1 MLIRPALPV
10 DAQDLAVLGARL
22 WRETYEGL
30 IPASDLES
38 YLAEAFG
45 SDRQAAELADPAGR
59 TLTIEVDG
67 RLLGYA
73 WLRACGPGG
82 DPARLPFGRP
92 LEVARFYVDQ
102 SLHGR
107 GAARSLMAAVL
118 AHAASAGHDWVW
130 LQVWEENH
138 RALRFYAK
146 AGFKDVGETVFLVGS
161 LSYRDRLLVHRLVAQ
176 GD

>member
-59 TLTIEVDG
+59 TLVLAEG
-67 RLLGYA
+67 GALLGYA
-73 WLRACGPGG
+73 WLRAMAPEVEV
-82 DPARLPFGRP
+82 PFENP
-92 LEVARFYVDQ
+92 LEVARFYVDR
-102 SLHGR
+102 SLHGTW
-107 GAARSLMAAVL
+107 AARSLMQAVL
-118 AHAASAGHDWVW
+118 AHAASAGHDGVW
-130 LQVWEENH
+130 LQVWEENP

-161 LSYRDRLLVHRLVAQ
+161 LSYRDRLLVHRLAAQ

>member
-45 SDRQAAELADPAGR
+45 PSQQAAELADPACR
-59 TLTIEVDG
+59 TFLLAEGGT
-67 RLLGYA
+67 LLGYA
-73 WLRACGPGG
+73 WLRPKAPEVEVS
-82 DPARLPFGRP
+82 FENP
-92 LEVARFYVDQ
+92 LEVARFYVDR

-107 GAARSLMAAVL
+107 GAALSLMTAVL
-118 AHAASAGHDWVW
+118 AHASAAGHGGVW
-130 LQVWEENH
+130 LQVWEENP

-146 AGFKDVGETVFLVGS
+146 AGFKDVGETLFLVGS
-161 LSYRDRLLVHRLVAQ
+161 RSYRDRLLVYRLAVPPS
-176 GD
+176 